1 MKIEQEESL
10 KEMVNN
16 IAHQWRQPLS
26 QINST
31 VSMIDKILYEKNIE
45 DALLEEKLQ
54 DIEAITKNMSNIIDD
69 FKKYFDTGGKQ
80 QRFSLKKLILN
91 AVSTLTIA
99 LKGSDITLTYNLQ
112 FDVMYESYESELKQ
126 IIIILLNNAKDAL
139 EERNVFHAKINIELL
154 ELEDKYIIQ
163 VTDNAGGITK
173 SVKEKLFEPHFTT
186 KHHSKGSGIGLY
198 MTRKIVQEK
207 LEGALELENVDE
219 GSCFSIILPRKKK

>member
-26 QINST
+26 QINAT

-69 FKKYFDTGGKQ
+69 FKKYFDTGGKKQ
-80 QRFSLKKLILN
+80 CFSLKNLILN
-91 AVSTLTIA
+91 AVGTLAIV
-99 LKGSDITLTYNLQ
+99 LKESDIRLTYNLQ
-112 FDVMYESYESELKQ
+112 CDVMYEAYESELKQ
-126 IIIILLNNAKDAL
+126 TIVILLNNAKDAL
-139 EERNVFHAKINIELL
+139 EERNVFHAKINIDLL
-154 ELEDKYIIQ
+154 ELEDKYLIQ
-163 VTDNAGGITK
+163 VTDNAGGIAK

-207 LEGALELENVDE
+207 LEGDLEVENVDE